1 MAAVGWSRQCRGCN
15 FLSRAMMVAEGSNG
29 YRTWG
34 AGSYGVRFT
43 NFLTTVASEPKV
55 QWCVRMNRVL

>member
-1 MAAVGWSRQCRGCN
+1 
-15 FLSRAMMVAEGSNG
+15 MVAEGSNG

-43 NFLTTVASEPKV
+43 NFLTTVASDPKA
-55 QWCVRMNRVL
+55 QWCVRMNRVLGLGFRQNFLDVMYDAKV